1 MADMRNQREAAETAG
16 TIPAKA
22 PIVAMLFLI
31 CAAVATGCGHSS
43 TSGSGAGGAT
53 ETAGGTS
60 SNSGNDQAAAN
71 ALKTTPLT
79 EADIDLYLD
88 IMKAA
93 ADRVTNATGQDRAA
107 LDLLRQVNSGKTT
120 GALTPD
126 QAALLAHAAQLTQVD
141 EDIAAQRGVKSRY
154 DAIRGVI
161 EGLVGTM
168 ACASCSGDGGA
179 QAASAAQQQ
188 EWAAE
193 QAVMQTDQ
201 KLLQPHSA
209 EIVSL
214 QKQVRGFLTN
224 QPAND

>member
-1 MADMRNQREAAETAG
+1 
-16 TIPAKA
+16 
-22 PIVAMLFLI
+22 
-31 CAAVATGCGHSS
+31 
-43 TSGSGAGGAT
+43 
-53 ETAGGTS
+53 
-60 SNSGNDQAAAN
+60 
-71 ALKTTPLT
+71 
-79 EADIDLYLD
+79 
-88 IMKAA
+88 
-93 ADRVTNATGQDRAA
+93 
-107 LDLLRQVNSGKTT
+107 
-120 GALTPD
+120 
-126 QAALLAHAAQLTQVD
+126 LAHAAQLTQVD

>member
-1 MADMRNQREAAETAG
+1 MADMRNQREEAETAG

-43 TSGSGAGGAT
+43 TSGLGGAT

-60 SNSGNDQAAAN
+60 SNSSDDQAAAN

-126 QAALLAHAAQLTQVD
+126 QAALLAHAAQLAQVD

-154 DAIRGVI
+154 AAISGVI
-161 EGLVGTM
+161 EGLVGTL

-224 QPAND
+224 QAAND